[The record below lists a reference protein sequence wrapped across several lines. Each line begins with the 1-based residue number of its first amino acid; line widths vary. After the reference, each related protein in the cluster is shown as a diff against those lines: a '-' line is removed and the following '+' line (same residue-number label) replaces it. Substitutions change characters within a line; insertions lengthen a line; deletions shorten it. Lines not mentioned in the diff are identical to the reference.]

1 MPQIFLSNMM
11 YEFNIAGGDRVS
23 ITLQAPRHRK
33 EAEHSNESYLQN
45 RVLTFVSLVF
55 YPQ

>member
-1 MPQIFLSNMM
+1 MPQTFLSNMM
-11 YEFNIAGGDRVS
+11 HEFNIAGGDKVS
-23 ITLQAPRHRK
+23 ITLQTLRHRK

-45 RVLTFVSLVF
+45 RGLTFVSLVF

>member
-1 MPQIFLSNMM
+1 MM
-11 YEFNIAGGDRVS
+11 HEFNIAGGDKVS
-23 ITLQAPRHRK
+23 ITLQTLRHRK

-45 RVLTFVSLVF
+45 RGLTFVSLVF

>member
-1 MPQIFLSNMM
+1 MM
-11 YEFNIAGGDRVS
+11 HEFNIASGDKVS
-23 ITLQAPRHRK
+23 VTLQALRHRK
-33 EAEHSNESYLQN
+33 EAEHSKESYLQS